1 MSFMTK
7 IQSQRL
13 VENTQFSSN
22 ASIYVN
28 VSTTESNQL
37 LSSLIPNNYNNV
49 EFELT
54 NLSPKFKN
62 IME

>member
-1 MSFMTK
+1 MSFTTK

-13 VENTQFSSN
+13 VKNTQFSSN

-37 LSSLIPNNYNNV
+37 LSSLIPNNYNNA